1 MAEHTINSL
10 TSSLSRCLF
19 CNVHN
24 GQKIAKVAQM
34 TQFRPFEPIEDF
46 GSNFLQ
52 DFDATQ
58 IQVLKFLKIHQLAIL
73 AFFVATLAIFL
84 ELTLGF
90 VVFVEVLDLMH
101 DVLRA
106 KNWNPRN
113 LVIRLHVYFSWRISF
128 PSFQ

>member
-10 TSSLSRCLF
+10 TTSLSRCLF

-58 IQVLKFLKIHQLAIL
+58 I
-73 AFFVATLAIFL
+73 
-84 ELTLGF
+84 
-90 VVFVEVLDLMH
+90 
-101 DVLRA
+101 
-106 KNWNPRN
+106 
-113 LVIRLHVYFSWRISF
+113 
-128 PSFQ
+128 